1 MKNRK
6 KILTGIMAVF
16 LVCLLV
22 TGCGEK
28 AEDADTVD
36 MQKEQVKVTVTD
48 GVAEPGSTIQNLKVS
63 EDGKYTLRV
72 NYKPDR
78 EGLITGFILYDKDRS
93 IVRAF
98 TAEWIEISSEA
109 LELKEGTYTLELR
122 YLTNQKD
129 KEDFERL
136 YVEGDYE
143 YVEYDFLD
151 NGVWNME
158 LEYGLVKDSG
168 PGMYYYLGMV
178 CGVVFTILFLVIMS
192 WLIRKT
198 GGKVSWGYRKDSYD
212 ERQQLARGEAYKY
225 AFFTLMFY
233 MTVVSVIS
241 EFYGMPLF
249 MSFCGIWIGV
259 CLSITVFAVICIL
272 KDAYM
277 SLYENAKGV
286 MMLFSVVAL
295 MNIGVAVRI
304 ICEGRPMLEDGA
316 FSVDC
321 VNLVVGIM
329 FCVILAVFC
338 GKVVYNRKSSEEEEG
353 E

>member
-48 GVAEPGSTIQNLKVS
+48 GVAEPGSTIQNFKVS

-78 EGLITGFILYDKDRS
+78 EGLITGFMLYDKDRS

-158 LEYGLVKDSG
+158 LEY
-168 PGMYYYLGMV
+168 
-178 CGVVFTILFLVIMS
+178 
-192 WLIRKT
+192 
-198 GGKVSWGYRKDSYD
+198 
-212 ERQQLARGEAYKY
+212 
-225 AFFTLMFY
+225 
-233 MTVVSVIS
+233 
-241 EFYGMPLF
+241 
-249 MSFCGIWIGV
+249 
-259 CLSITVFAVICIL
+259 
-272 KDAYM
+272 
-277 SLYENAKGV
+277 
-286 MMLFSVVAL
+286 
-295 MNIGVAVRI
+295 
-304 ICEGRPMLEDGA
+304 
-316 FSVDC
+316 
-321 VNLVVGIM
+321 
-329 FCVILAVFC
+329 
-338 GKVVYNRKSSEEEEG
+338 
-353 E
+353 